1 MPVEA
6 YILIQTEAGELENVV
21 NACKA
26 VDGIT
31 KAEALNGPYDV
42 IAFAQTAELDDLNR
56 LVMRQV
62 QQISGVTRTLTCPV
76 MHF

>member
-6 YILIQTEAGELENVV
+6 YILIQTEVGELESVV
-21 NACKA
+21 DACKA
-26 VDGIT
+26 VGGIV

-42 IAFAQTAELDDLNR
+42 IAYAETAELDDLNR
-56 LVMRQV
+56 LVLRQV
-62 QQISGVTRTLTCPV
+62 QQIPGVTRTLTCPV